1 MEARQQF
8 FEQMR
13 SAPFAAHQ
21 FVHAIHNRYDPRNDV
36 RVHYTFTKKAD
47 LRLEATWEKANGA
60 QDVQNFTTL
69 SWQSRNKVFYCET
82 YVPPEELTDLGYGD
96 AKEHKNGPLL
106 SQLRIGSDHW
116 EDGERRNAFFRT
128 LDLACVRMTQAR

>member
-36 RVHYTFTKKAD
+36 EVHYANVPD
-47 LRLEATWEKANGA
+47 LRLRVVWENARGK
-60 QDVQNFTTL
+60 DDEQNFARFI
-69 SWQSRNKVFYCET
+69 WQKQNEVFYCET
-82 YVPPEELTDLGYGD
+82 YVPPEELADLGYGD

>member
-1 MEARQQF
+1 M
-8 FEQMR
+8 
-13 SAPFAAHQ
+13 
-21 FVHAIHNRYDPRNDV
+21 
-36 RVHYTFTKKAD
+36 
-47 LRLEATWEKANGA
+47 
-60 QDVQNFTTL
+60 
-69 SWQSRNKVFYCET
+69 
-82 YVPPEELTDLGYGD
+82 PPEELAELGYED

>member
-1 MEARQQF
+1 VEARQQF

-21 FVHAIHNRYDPRNDV
+21 FVHAIHDRYDPRNDV
-36 RVHYTFTKKAD
+36 EVHYAHVPD
-47 LRLEATWEKANGA
+47 LRLRVVWENARGK
-60 QDVQNFTTL
+60 DDEQNFARFI
-69 SWQSRNKVFYCET
+69 WQTQMEVFYCET
-82 YVPPEELTDLGYGD
+82 YVPPQELAELGYAD

>member
-1 MEARQQF
+1 
-8 FEQMR
+8 MR

-36 RVHYTFTKKAD
+36 RDHYTFTKKAD
-47 LRLEATWEKANGA
+47 LWLEATWEKVNGA
-60 QDVQNFTTL
+60 QDVQNFATL
-69 SWQSRNKVFYCET
+69 SWQSRNKAFYCET
-82 YVPPEELTDLGYGD
+82 YVPPEELADLGYGD